1 MMKKEVKKNIAT
13 SSSGGDQTVN
23 GLSVSE
29 IPSTSKIKQD
39 NVQKLDLAKS
49 DLLKQGMVK
58 DLSQNPSPIYKEHYI
73 NKLASL
79 GYDKKQLDDFAKSIE
94 QGNPQEYKSPMA
106 NTWGVLQPIA
116 DWSNDFAS
124 KAGSAIIEGGE
135 KMQKGVDE
143 MLTSLGD
150 QTGTVSDKAKEELHG
165 ALTTGTG
172 TTQVLFNTLP
182 VALEFNAAVDATK
195 TAADKNLSKEHAQ
208 TVNKVLDTPF
218 TLASKLTDAL
228 NIPREEGTNNAMII
242 DLLNFAAAAGAFHG
256 LGEVKE
262 QYKSIQGLKDLSKKV
277 AENNATPQE
286 KEDLS
291 KIADGL
297 SKVNVQDIKQAAEK
311 SDSPQAK
318 EIADKI
324 NTLQDKVKPEHDE
337 LHDKLAELQ
346 QKTAD
351 PEFQKLPIEVQS
363 GIMRDVEDTQ
373 NEISART
380 QDQLTSQ
387 LQDAHNNGEV
397 KDLDNKIEQTEA
409 SMEGQPPAVKD
420 SMQET
425 LNSLKSKRQ
434 DAVQKSSASSVLQ
447 HSQESTGETGS
458 ERTGV
463 ESSQQG
469 NEPTEENKTEVGV
482 QETPK
487 ETVGVEGGD
496 KLVLDKRHK
505 EIRADKDHYPFD
517 FIDKKGN
524 NLGVISVNERRDL
537 GGYQVETSEIKNRG
551 KGNGKKMYKALIESL
566 DKPLISDISLT
577 KDAKGLWESLV
588 KDGVAEFDETIGKYK
603 SKKLIPE
610 IKSEEQQKTA
620 VPEGPELTKITHA
633 AIEADRAKLGLPPIE
648 KEPSDIK
655 GDFVEAQ
662 KTFRDN
668 PRLAQEA
675 IESGKPVDRK
685 DVYRLAL
692 DKMDLKAKAK
702 KYREQILKFP
712 EQADEL
718 KAKLLVTETAI
729 DINDQA
735 LKNVSSEAG
744 KALQAMQTAL
754 AEDTS
759 LENTLLTARSYS
771 KNGKI
776 TAEQER
782 KFTEITSRLENL
794 EKEFTDYK
802 EEQNKKDAQK
812 TVDNIITEPKEKKTV
827 FNRTKKERLAKIDE
841 LKNKWKA
848 LGDNSQGP
856 AKQGIGIT
864 DEHIKIIAQLAAE
877 YIGLGVT
884 EFKALAKKIKND
896 IGEISDDDLKSIFEN
911 ESIDGKKLSDFAD
924 ETELKK
930 DIKISKTEKGKIKN
944 LRAKIRN
951 LVAKGHT
958 DIDSI
963 VSEIHKDIPEMTERQ
978 IRDEISGYGKTQE
991 LSSEEIDKKI
1001 REVKRVGGLLSA
1013 LEDAEGGS
1021 SPKRTGLKRDELTE
1035 EEKKLRSLIGDAMR
1049 KNQADIETGDM
1060 TPEQWKTALDK
1071 YKKRLENQLK
1081 GLEEKKKNND
1091 YEIKK
1096 KHVLELDAKALELK
1110 RKIDKEKGNRKRELE
1125 KIRLAN
1131 RGEVEK
1137 SADNIL
1143 KLMRFGI
1150 LASAHKAIL
1159 KLGIAGAAKGYIQ
1172 NPINI
1177 LIAGVYSKIPYIRDV
1192 YNQSPRHR
1200 SKGSTKAYIHGMAEA
1215 WSKKTWNDVRAQLR
1229 GGKHADEIQF
1239 GTDKGHLPPGL
1250 AELWNVEHKIL
1261 KTPLMNAEFR
1271 TSMEKNLQ
1279 FLADKGMNIMDPT
1292 VINIASARANEDAL
1306 RAVYMA
1312 KNSLV
1317 TGYHAALRSLAAE
1330 TKDGSVGGKVIGK
1343 VLEGENLIVKV
1354 PTNFIQ
1360 EQLESTPIG
1369 ALQFLYGIRKGV
1381 NDLPP
1386 DVADRLARKMN
1397 NATAGT
1403 ILLAIA
1409 GLNYLNHFGGNKYIR
1424 QGNNKAAKEED
1435 SMKEEEMNIMGINV
1449 PPYMQHFNFAQQL
1462 QMGAGIAR
1470 IMDYYNEIDKKHH
1483 EESENHFTK
1492 AAWEAMGSTASKIPF
1507 AESAVKMTE
1516 AMKGADAMEKL
1527 MGSFIDNVFALPGY
1541 AAKAID
1547 PEEKRVANNPWE
1559 HIKSNIPGVRETL
1572 PSKADIESN
1581 AKLAKLFKKFRNA
1594 R

>member
-1 MMKKEVKKNIAT
+1 MMKKEVKKNTPT
-13 SSSGGDQTVN
+13 SLNGGDQIGN
-23 GLSVSE
+23 DQLVSA
-29 IPSTSKIKQD
+29 IPSTLKIKED

-49 DLLKQGMVK
+49 DLLKQGMMK
-58 DLSQNPSPIYKEHYI
+58 DLSQNPSPVYKEHYI

-94 QGNPQEYKSPMA
+94 QGNPQEYKSPIA

-116 DWSNDFAS
+116 DWSNDFVS
-124 KAGSAIIEGGE
+124 KTANAIIGGGE

-150 QTGTVSDKAKEELHG
+150 QTGTVSDKAKEEFHG

-172 TTQVLFNTLP
+172 TTQVLFNTIP
-182 VALEFNAAVDATK
+182 VAVEFNAAVDATK
-195 TAADKNLSKEHAQ
+195 TTADKNLSKEHAQ

-228 NIPREEGTNNAMII
+228 NIPREEGSNNAMII

-262 QYKSIQGLKDLSKKV
+262 QYKSIQGLKDLSQKV

-297 SKVNVQDIKQAAEK
+297 SKVNVQDIKQEAEK

-409 SMEGQPPAVKD
+409 SMEGQPPAVKE

-425 LNSLKSKRQ
+425 LNSLKAKRQ
-434 DAVQKSSASSVLQ
+434 DAVQKSSTSSVLQ

-469 NEPTEENKTEVGV
+469 KESTEESKTQTGIPEKEVNSDMNNVDISKLKDYKKEDLKTLIDQLESGMSDVLKSNDTKKAEALNELIGKVIDVYNETPETKKTESPI
-482 QETPK
+482 EEPK
-487 ETVGVEGGD
+487 LLEEE
-496 KLVLDKRHK
+496 KP
-505 EIRADKDHYPFD
+505 IA
-517 FIDKKGN
+517 
-524 NLGVISVNERRDL
+524 
-537 GGYQVETSEIKNRG
+537 SESPG
-551 KGNGKKMYKALIESL
+551 
-566 DKPLISDISLT
+566 
-577 KDAKGLWESLV
+577 
-588 KDGVAEFDETIGKYK
+588 
-603 SKKLIPE
+603 
-610 IKSEEQQKTA
+610 
-620 VPEGPELTKITHA
+620 LTKITHA
-633 AIEADRAKLGLPPIE
+633 AIEADRAKLGLPSID
-648 KEPSDIK
+648 KEPSDIE

-685 DVYRLAL
+685 DVYKLAL
-692 DKMDLKAKAK
+692 QKMDLKSQAKAI
-702 KYREQILKFP
+702 REQILKSP
-712 EQADEL
+712 EHADEL
-718 KAKLLVTETAI
+718 KTKLRLVEEHM
-729 DINDQA
+729 DVNDQA

-744 KALQAMQTAL
+744 KSLQAMQTAL
-754 AEDTS
+754 AEDMS

-776 TAEQER
+776 TAEQEK
-782 KFTEITSRLENL
+782 KFTEITSRLESL
-794 EKEFTDYK
+794 EKEFADYK
-802 EEQNKKDAQK
+802 DERNKKDAQK
-812 TVDNIITEPKEKKTV
+812 TVDNIISEPKEKKTV

-848 LGDNSQGP
+848 LGDNNQGP

-884 EFKALAKKIKND
+884 EFKSLAKKIKND

-924 ETELKK
+924 EKELKK

-951 LVAKGHT
+951 LVAKGYT

-963 VSEIHKDIPEMTERQ
+963 VREIHKDIPEMTERQ
-978 IRDEISGYGKTQE
+978 IRDEISGYGKTSE

-1001 REVKRVGGLLSA
+1001 REAKRVGGLLSA

-1035 EEKKLRSLIGDAMR
+1035 EEKKLRSQINEAMR
-1049 KNQADIETGDM
+1049 KNQADIETGKM

-1071 YKKRLENQLK
+1071 YKKRLENQLN
-1081 GLEEKKKNND
+1081 GLLEKKKNND

-1096 KHVLELDAKALELK
+1096 KHVLELDAKALDLK

-1125 KIRLAN
+1125 KIRLSN
-1131 RGEVEK
+1131 RGTFERY
-1137 SADNIL
+1137 ADNVI

-1172 NPINI
+1172 NPVNT
-1177 LIAGVYSKIPYIRDV
+1177 LIAGLWSKVPGIREV
-1192 YNQSPRHR
+1192 YNQSPRWR
-1200 SKGSTKAYIHGMAEA
+1200 SKGATKALTHGIAEA
-1215 WSKKTWNDVRAQLR
+1215 WSMKTWNDVKAQLK
-1229 GGKHADEIQF
+1229 GGKRADELQF

-1279 FLADKGMNIMDPT
+1279 FLADKGMNITDPT
-1292 VINIASARANEDAL
+1292 VINIASARATEDAA
-1306 RAVYMA
+1306 RAVYMT
-1312 KNSLV
+1312 KNWMVNAHHS
-1317 TGYHAALRSLAAE
+1317 ALRALGAK
-1330 TKDGSVGGKVIGK
+1330 TKDGSTGGNVVAKI
-1343 VLEGENLIVKV
+1343 LESENLIVKV
-1354 PTNFIQ
+1354 PTNFIM

-1369 ALQFLYGIRKGV
+1369 ALEFLHGIRKGI

-1386 DVADRLARKMN
+1386 EVADRLARKLN

-1403 ILLAIA
+1403 AALIVGGLL
-1409 GLNYLNHFGGNKYIR
+1409 YFNHFGGNKYIR

-1435 SMKEEEMNIMGINV
+1435 NMKEEEMKLMGINI

-1483 EESENHFTK
+1483 YEKENHFTK

-1527 MGSFIDNVFALPGY
+1527 MGGFIDNVLALPGY

-1559 HIKSNIPGVRETL
+1559 HVKSNIPGLREAL
-1572 PSKADIESN
+1572 PSKADVESK
-1581 AKLAKLFKKFRNA
+1581 AKLAKLFKKFRSG